1 MIVWWLDWQ
10 LPMESVL
17 IITNESSAGEV
28 YSMQYYVKKFVSDL
42 RQGGGFLQVL
52 RFLPPIKLIAKL
64 NTITLTPNPQ
74 LLMTEGLE
82 EYID

>member
-1 MIVWWLDWQ
+1 M
-10 LPMESVL
+10 
-17 IITNESSAGEV
+17 SSNPAHGEV
-28 YSMQYYVKKFVSDL
+28 YWIQHYVIKFVSDL
-42 RQGGGFLQVL
+42 WQGGGFLQVL